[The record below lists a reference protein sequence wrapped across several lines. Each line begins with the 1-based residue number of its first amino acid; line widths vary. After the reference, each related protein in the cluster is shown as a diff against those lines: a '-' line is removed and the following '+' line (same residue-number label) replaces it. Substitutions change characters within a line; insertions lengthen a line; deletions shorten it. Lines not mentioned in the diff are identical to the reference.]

1 MKCAATYYYA
11 ALIMSCIFI
20 CSCENDYD
28 TVQKLN
34 EKKTA
39 VEEAKTVESYL
50 SQDGKVKAKLT
61 APYMLR
67 YLTDSTYVEFPHSL
81 HVDFYNDT
89 LAVESQLDALYG
101 KYHEWE
107 KKVYLRDSVVVI
119 NKLTGDTLRAPELW
133 WDQRTEKIYTDKPV
147 RIHTRDKIIFGEYGM
162 VASQDFSEYVINQ
175 AKGKMNVPKDS
186 FP

>member
-1 MKCAATYYYA
+1 
-11 ALIMSCIFI
+11 
-20 CSCENDYD
+20 
-28 TVQKLN
+28 VQHLGD
-34 EKKTA
+34 KKTA

-50 SQDGKVKAKLT
+50 SQNGKVKAKLT

-81 HVDFYNDT
+81 HVDFYNDS

-101 KYHEWE
+101 KYREWE

-119 NKLTGDTLRAPELW
+119 NKMTGDTLRSPELW

-147 RIHTRDKIIFGEYGM
+147 RIHTRDKVIFGEHGLI
-162 VASQDFSEYVINQ
+162 ASQDFTEYVINQ
-175 AKGKMNVPKDS
+175 AQGQLTVPKDS